1 MTTDLIRGE
10 LRKSGFGN
18 RPEPAPIQHISHAR
32 PGQRD
37 PQQNPSLTDTGS
49 APNALGEP
57 LTIREVSEMLG
68 CSAWTIR
75 QKYIPDGLP
84 HLQSGPAGKLIFFRN
99 QVVRWILRRQTN
111 QQQP

>member
-1 MTTDLIRGE
+1 M
-10 LRKSGFGN
+10 SGFGDGSK
-18 RPEPAPIQHISHAR
+18 AASMLHISHASL
-32 PGQRD
+32 GQSY
-37 PQQNPSLTDTGS
+37 PQHCPTLQGAGNGQ
-49 APNALGEP
+49 NALGEP

-84 HLQSGPAGKLIFFRN
+84 HLQSGPAGKLIFFHN

-111 QQQP
+111 QHQP

>member
-1 MTTDLIRGE
+1 MRTDWTPSEI
-10 LRKSGFGN
+10 RKSGFGKP
-18 RPEPAPIQHISHAR
+18 PEPAPVQHNSHAR
-32 PGQRD
+32 AGQRD
-37 PQQNPSLTDTGS
+37 PQQKPSLTDTGN
-49 APNALGEP
+49 AQTALGEP

-84 HLQSGPAGKLIFFRN
+84 HLQSGRAGKLVFFRN
-99 QVVRWILRRQTN
+99 QVVRWIVRRQTN